1 MTPSVLKSL
10 YTKPA
15 SETIY
20 ESTRITVI
28 ILKSLVINLFSL
40 SPSSLEQTAAP
51 AGRYQREKAASNW
64 YFYWLLINRCRAQPA
79 VADE

>member
-40 SPSSLEQTAAP
+40 SPPPLSRLQLQLAAIRGKKLP
-51 AGRYQREKAASNW
+51 QIDTFIG
-64 YFYWLLINRCRAQPA
+64 F
-79 VADE
+79 